1 MGLVRCKTNT
11 TSSWTQTTPGR
22 AIFKTNMVNGSTV
35 FPKFVGSAGE
45 QFPLMRVAPPVGGW
59 GPPPPPGLETR
70 RSPIIVTQLVWTD
83 GCQVDSHDGV
93 TGQDH
98 ITIYMQRRILDK
110 KYQILRPYYIQKLID
125 LTPPT
130 NEGVKSTILL
140 FILYVLQ
147 STNVTT

>member
-1 MGLVRCKTNT
+1 
-11 TSSWTQTTPGR
+11 
-22 AIFKTNMVNGSTV
+22 MVNGSTV
-35 FPKFVGSAGE
+35 FPKFVGFAGE

-130 NEGVKSTILL
+130 NEGVKSTRGNFACHLVCKYKRYHIIFFNALSRPT
-140 FILYVLQ
+140 IIY
-147 STNVTT
+147 NYH